1 MRVCGADRREL
12 AGVWLLAAL
21 WLLAGCGDSTRA
33 PSLDCSGVS
42 GLPTC
47 DIRQEACQRDVLTA
61 TACARGGNV
70 TMPPVSVLTPEQYQ
84 ERIGS
89 YYETP
94 DERSEAWIRGLAL
107 LHLMPL
113 DWSTGEEVEMATV
126 TTAAAYF
133 SDSEEIV
140 VIDRGEPLDDE
151 SAVFVLSH
159 EMVHALQDGQ
169 LDLMRFDAM
178 HGTSFDRWLA
188 AEALIEGEAIHYSNI
203 ASALGRGVDPDRV
216 DWEGYYQRLEADI
229 REEAVTSPAPFALAR
244 QSFPYA
250 YGGSYVTD
258 AWLERGDAGVRELYD
273 DVPVS
278 TAQVMTGY
286 DAAPPGG
293 PAWAMPIGRNEA
305 PLPLE
310 GYERVGE
317 ESLGAWLYYIFKHK
331 RSDVAFTP
339 RETEDVLGLTGDRV
353 WVFRGVDSDAVVSV
367 WRLHWTDPALGD
379 DLIASIQASMSV
391 AHDVTTRDGDAVL
404 VASDSPAALRDW
416 VEGLQWGDPDASM
429 DASPGLQ
436 PAAWVRSCMG
446 GYGAVVR

>member
-1 MRVCGADRREL
+1 MVSFHAHRL
-12 AGVWLLAAL
+12 AGALLLAGL
-21 WLLAGCGDSTRA
+21 WLAAGCGDSTQA
-33 PSLDCSGVS
+33 PSLDCSEVS

-47 DIRQEACQRDVLTA
+47 DIRQEPCQRDVLTA
-61 TACARGGNV
+61 TACARGGNI

-84 ERIGS
+84 DRIGG
-89 YYETP
+89 YYEMP
-94 DERSEAWIRGLAL
+94 DERSEAWIQGLAL

-113 DWSTGEEVEMATV
+113 DWSTDEEVEMATV

-140 VIDRGEPLDDE
+140 VIDRGNPLDDE

-159 EMVHALQDGQ
+159 EMVHALQDAQ

-203 ASALGRGVDPDRV
+203 ASALGRDVDPDRI
-216 DWEGYYQRLEADI
+216 DWEGYYQSLEADI
-229 REEAVTSPAPFALAR
+229 REEAVASPAPFALAR

-250 YGGSYVTD
+250 YGGGYVTE
-258 AWLERGDAGVRELYD
+258 AWLDAGDAGVRALYD

-278 TAQVMTGY
+278 TAQVMAGHEVV
-286 DAAPPGG
+286 PPGG
-293 PAWAMPIGRNEA
+293 ETWALPVGRSEA

-310 GYERVGE
+310 GYELIGE
-317 ESLGAWLYYIFKHK
+317 ESLGAWLYYIFRHK
-331 RSDVAFTP
+331 RSEATFTP
-339 RETEDVLGLTGDRV
+339 GEAEDVLGLTGDRA
-353 WVFRGVDSDAVVSV
+353 WVFRDTDGGAVVTV
-367 WRLHWTDPALGD
+367 WRLHWADSALGD
-379 DLIASIQASMSV
+379 DLVASIQSSMSA
-391 AHDVTTRDGDAVL
+391 AHDVVTRDGDAVV

-416 VEGLQWGDPDASM
+416 VEGLRWGDPDAPM
-429 DASPGLQ
+429 NASPGLQ

-446 GYGAVVR
+446 GHGAVVR